1 MQMQD
6 VSELKEALNVGA
18 ANQALAE
25 GWQLVAVVTRG
36 SQVVYVLGKKKLS
49 GMAAAIANART
60 IQPVEE

>member
-1 MQMQD
+1 MQIQD
-6 VSELKEALNVGA
+6 VSELKEALDVGA

-36 SQVVYVLGKKKLS
+36 SQMVYVLGKKKLF
-49 GMAAAIANART
+49 GIAAAIANVKT